1 MKRVAVYPGSFD
13 PMTNGHMEILRRA
26 LSVFDE
32 VIILVAVSPTKK
44 SLFSLGE
51 RFAMIKEATKELPGV
66 SVDMTE
72 GLSINYAREH
82 GAIAL
87 VRGLRAATDFEYEF
101 KMAAGNRFVDPKI
114 DMVFFMSAPAF
125 TFLSSSTIKELFMH
139 GTDIS
144 PLVPLAVAEALK
156 KKLNEIKK

>member
-87 VRGLRAATDFEYEF
+87 VRGLRAATDSGLYLS
-101 KMAAGNRFVDPKI
+101 
-114 DMVFFMSAPAF
+114 FF
-125 TFLSSSTIKELFMH
+125 IN
-139 GTDIS
+139 D
-144 PLVPLAVAEALK
+144 
-156 KKLNEIKK
+156 